1 MKFCMNIRNV
11 WRLCYLSLTAF
22 FWTDCSNASSTSPP
36 ASEDFI
42 DPSADIAS
50 SSTNEHLKLLLSSSS
65 KDFLKP
71 LSSSSSTMKYVLAR
85 DSSVTCEKDS
95 VGETLYPPKYSCSE
109 LQELLSRDTA
119 VYKSALKSWEDDLMS
134 CGAIDD
140 VTAAYG
146 VPSVSSGLDITPRY
160 VFKMRCSN
168 DETYVDYSVDENLIY
183 TSWKEYYDAIGLKP
197 ESFVESCPQGDFALF
212 ADILADVQKQ
222 LYERIEKKLEDAENI
237 SEKRKVFLEQLLDRA
252 NKKLKGTFTPYLW
265 TMEDYPVEEIKLNF
279 LTKNWFNGYI
289 ARTETCADGTSEM
302 TALYQEKYA
311 QILQECRD
319 LINDKVNSLK

>member
-1 MKFCMNIRNV
+1 
-11 WRLCYLSLTAF
+11 
-22 FWTDCSNASSTSPP
+22 
-36 ASEDFI
+36 
-42 DPSADIAS
+42 
-50 SSTNEHLKLLLSSSS
+50 
-65 KDFLKP
+65 
-71 LSSSSSTMKYVLAR
+71 MKYVLAR

-95 VGETLYPPKYSCSE
+95 VGEMLYPPKYSCSE
-109 LQELLSRDTA
+109 LQELLSKDTA

-237 SEKRKVFLEQLLDRA
+237 SEKRKDFLEQLLDRA

-265 TMEDYPVEEIKLNF
+265 TMEDYPVEEIELNF

-289 ARTETCADGTSEM
+289 ARTETCADGTSKM